1 MHMERSRKKVLF
13 LLQHA
18 PYGSSHARELID
30 TIYAT
35 AAFDQNVQLLFTGE
49 GIWQLLPDQQ
59 GNAIASKDVGKLLGA
74 LSYYDIHA
82 LFVDEFS
89 LNTRKLDISELTLPV
104 VSLDNAAM
112 RQLLREAD
120 CVITL

>member
-1 MHMERSRKKVLF
+1 MMDKSRKKVLF

-30 TIYAT
+30 TVYAA

-49 GIWQLLPDQQ
+49 GLWQLLQNQ
-59 GNAIASKDVGKLLGA
+59 NGATIAGKDVGKLLGA
-74 LSYYDIHA
+74 LSYYEIHSI
-82 LFVDEFS
+82 FVDEVS
-89 LNTRKLDISELTLPV
+89 LTNHQLDASELLLPV
-104 VSLDNAAM
+104 EPLDTAAM
-112 RQLLREAD
+112 RKLLREAD